1 MLLDDRKPH
10 EKHRSHLQS
19 LALRSHQCRQPALH
33 RAQCSEEANHS
44 FLSTIFGAL
53 PRESRSVVCV
63 YNHTPKGQVV
73 VLNVDHKSARVTVCN
88 MEITFLKT
96 QMLALHSGEWL
107 LQIDPQ
113 LYSPFTICRSRAQTK
128 YPLTQR
134 QLLTLV
140 RPERLRCRNL
150 N

>member
-1 MLLDDRKPH
+1 MIENLMKNTGAICRAWRCVLINADSQLFTGLNVLKKQTIRFCPPF
-10 EKHRSHLQS
+10 
-19 LALRSHQCRQPALH
+19 LALSQGNPALW
-33 RAQCSEEANHS
+33 
-44 FLSTIFGAL
+44 
-53 PRESRSVVCV
+53 CV

-73 VLNVDHKSARVTVCN
+73 VLNVDHKSARVTMCN